1 MRFEIVKAIY
11 KKELLDLVRDRRT
24 LISMIAVPVLVFPLL
39 MVVGSRVVR
48 SMDQKSKDEAKTMT
62 VAVHA
67 ANPEIAAA
75 VRKAGLLVT
84 EEAGDVRSRVESK
97 KSIAAV
103 EEIPGPVPM
112 LQVYA
117 DEANPPSRGTADT
130 IRAALGELKAERVRQ
145 SLRSSGIAE
154 SVLTPFQVK
163 RVNVAPPRK
172 MAGMVWGTML
182 GYLLLLTMFTGGM
195 YPVIDMTAGEK
206 ERKTLETFLAS
217 PAGRDEIVLGKIL
230 AAMTAIAIT
239 AALTL
244 TSVVASVR
252 NMRAGAG
259 NEEMKAMLNTMPLD
273 SNTMGL
279 IALTLIPLIV
289 FSASAMMAIA
299 IHARSFKEGS
309 SYLQPLMLAVIFP
322 ALLGGM
328 PGMELTPAMCL
339 IPIFNASQLIRAI
352 MLGEFSMSAFGITF
366 AANMVYAAIAFV
378 IARRRF
384 EDEGVLFRT

>member
-62 VAVHA
+62 VAVRA

>member
-62 VAVHA
+62 VAVRA

-130 IRAALGELKAERVRQ
+130 IRAALGELKAERVRR

-366 AANMVYAAIAFV
+366 AANMVYAAIAFL

>member
-62 VAVHA
+62 VAVRA

-130 IRAALGELKAERVRQ
+130 IRAALGELKAERVRR

>member
-67 ANPEIAAA
+67 ADPEIAAA

-130 IRAALGELKAERVRQ
+130 IRAALGELKAERVRR